1 MAKVTGSHLI
11 CKALELEGVK
21 NIFGLAGDHIL
32 PVLDVMAD
40 RDFRIIDTRHEQA
53 AVHMA
58 DAWSRITEQPGV
70 CMYTTPGF
78 ANAIPGLTNAMHT
91 EGPVISIAGCGDTH
105 DLGRG
110 AQQEIDQ
117 VGMAAPICK
126 GSFMVHDVRRI
137 PEFIARAMRLAF
149 SGRRGPVH
157 LTIPVDVQERS
168 IEEDEVLFI
177 QPAAY
182 RPKESVLA
190 DPKLVQ
196 QAIALLREAR
206 KPLVIAGSAA
216 GYTLSGSALER
227 FVETTRLPVV
237 TEEQSRGLIA
247 DDHPYAFGY
256 FERGL
261 NRAAAKLR
269 DADAVVLLGRKQDFV
284 IGFCR
289 PPHVAANAKIIQ
301 IDPSPQEIGRSRGVD
316 VGMVGDVT
324 SVLEQMTR
332 EAANYQWKDLPWLDE
347 LRAARSAQA
356 EWTEDLARPQAPMH
370 ALFVHK
376 TLKSLLR
383 PDDCLVF
390 DGGDFCHFGRSFLPA
405 LKPKHWF
412 NVSSLGMLGSS
423 LPTAL
428 AAKVAYPHSRV
439 FMLSGDGAFGFNGM
453 EFDTAVRH
461 KLPIVALVGN
471 DSAWGI
477 DRQIQLG
484 LYGRPVATD
493 LLQTRYDQMVQG
505 LGGYGEFV
513 ERPEDLKPA
522 LERALASDKP
532 ALLNVAVER
541 AISPR
546 AEEMTPKPREGRI
559 RTRTIGPRP
568 VFWTTIDATPSRP

>member
-1 MAKVTGSHLI
+1 MARVTGSHLI
-11 CKALELEGVK
+11 CKALKLEGVK
-21 NIFGLAGDHIL
+21 NIFALAGDHIL

-40 RDFRIIDTRHEQA
+40 QDFRIIDTRHEQA

-58 DAWSRITEQPGV
+58 DAWSRVTEQPGV
-70 CMYTTPGF
+70 CIYTTPGF

-91 EGPVISIAGCGDTH
+91 EGPVISIAGCADAH

-117 VGMAAPICK
+117 VAMAGPMCK
-126 GSFMVHDVRRI
+126 GSFIVNDARRI

-157 LTIPVDVQERS
+157 LTIPIDVQERS
-168 IEEDEVLFI
+168 VEEDDVVLTA
-177 QPAAY
+177 PDAY
-182 RPKESVLA
+182 RPKAAPLG
-190 DPKLVQ
+190 DPERVR
-196 QAIALLREAR
+196 QAVALLSQAQR
-206 KPLVIAGSAA
+206 PLLIAGSAA
-216 GYTLSGSALER
+216 GYTLSGAAMQR
-227 FVETTRLPVV
+227 FLETTRLPVV
-237 TEEQSRGLIA
+237 TEEQSRGLVA
-247 DDHPYAFGY
+247 DDHPYVFGY

-261 NRAAAKLR
+261 NRAAAKVR
-269 DADAVVLLGRKQDFV
+269 DADVVVLLGRKQDFI

-301 IDPSPQEIGRSRGVD
+301 IDPSPLEIGRNRGVD
-316 VGMVGDVT
+316 VGMTGDVS
-324 SVLEQMTR
+324 SVLEQMTI
-332 EAANYQWKDLPWLDE
+332 EAANHQWKDLPWLEE

-356 EWTEDLARPQAPMH
+356 EWAENLALPQTPMH

-376 TLKSLLR
+376 TLKSILH

-405 LKPKHWF
+405 LKPKRWF

-428 AAKVAYPHSRV
+428 AAKIAYPDSRV

-461 KLPIVALVGN
+461 KLNIVALLGN
-471 DSAWGI
+471 DAAWGI

-484 LYGRPVATD
+484 LYGRAVATD

-505 LGGYGEFV
+505 LGGYGELV
-513 ERPEDLKPA
+513 ERPEDLEPA
-522 LERALASDKP
+522 LKRALAAGKP
-532 ALLNVAVER
+532 ALLNVAVQR

-546 AEEMTPKPREGRI
+546 AEAAIGR
-559 RTRTIGPRP
+559 RK
-568 VFWTTIDATPSRP
+568 AAASQ

>member
-1 MAKVTGSHLI
+1 MARVTGSHLI
-11 CKALELEGVK
+11 CKALKLEGVK

-40 RDFRIIDTRHEQA
+40 QDFRIIDTRHEQA

-117 VGMAAPICK
+117 VGMAAPMCK

-137 PEFIARAMRLAF
+137 PEFIARALRLAF

-157 LTIPVDVQERS
+157 LTIPIDVQEQS
-168 IEEDEVLFI
+168 VEENEIVFT

-182 RPKESVLA
+182 RAKETVLA
-190 DPKLVQ
+190 NPELVR
-196 QAIALLREAR
+196 QAIALLNKAQ

-216 GYTLSGSALER
+216 GYTLDGSATER

-237 TEEQSRGLIA
+237 TEEQSRGLIS

-261 NRAAAKLR
+261 NRAAGKLR
-269 DADAVVLLGRKQDFV
+269 DADAVLLLGRKQDFV

-301 IDPSPQEIGRSRGVD
+301 IDPSPLEIGRSRGVD

-324 SVLEQMTR
+324 SVLEQMTK
-332 EAANYQWKDLPWLDE
+332 EAQNHQWKDLPWLDE
-347 LRAARSAQA
+347 LRAAQAAQA
-356 EWTEDLARPQAPMH
+356 EWAENLARPQTPMH

-376 TLKSLLR
+376 TLKSVLR

-428 AAKVAYPHSRV
+428 AAKVAYPDSRV

-461 KLPIVALVGN
+461 KLNLVALIGN

-484 LYGRPVATD
+484 LYGRAVATD

-513 ERPEDLKPA
+513 EGPDDLKPA
-522 LERALASDKP
+522 LERALASNKP
-532 ALLNVAVER
+532 ALLNVAVQR

-546 AEEMTPKPREGRI
+546 AEAAIGR
-559 RTRTIGPRP
+559 RK
-568 VFWTTIDATPSRP
+568 VAAQK

>member
-1 MAKVTGSHLI
+1 MARVTGSHLI
-11 CKALELEGVK
+11 CKALKLEGVK
-21 NIFGLAGDHIL
+21 NIFALAGDHIL

-40 RDFRIIDTRHEQA
+40 QDFRIIDTRHEQA

-78 ANAIPGLTNAMHT
+78 ANAIPGLTNASHT
-91 EGPVISIAGCGDTH
+91 EAPVISIAGCADTH

-110 AQQEIDQ
+110 AQQEIEQ
-117 VGMAAPICK
+117 VAMAGPMTK
-126 GSFMVHDVRRI
+126 GSFMVHDARRI

-157 LTIPVDVQERS
+157 LTIPIDVQEQS
-168 IEEDEVLFI
+168 VEADQVLIHTPEE
-177 QPAAY
+177 Y
-182 RPKESVLA
+182 RAGSSLLA
-190 DPKLVQ
+190 DPEKVR
-196 QAIALLREAR
+196 QAIALLRQAE
-206 KPLVIAGSAA
+206 KPLAVAGSAA
-216 GYTLSGSALER
+216 GYTLSSDALQR

-237 TEEQSRGLIA
+237 TEEQARGLIS
-247 DDHPYAFGY
+247 DDHPYAFGF

-261 NRAAAKLR
+261 NRAAGKIR

-289 PPHVAANAKIIQ
+289 PPHVRADAKIIQ
-301 IDPSPQEIGRSRGVD
+301 IDPSPLEIGRNRGVA

-324 SVLEQMTR
+324 SVLEQMTK
-332 EAANYQWKDLPWLDE
+332 EAANYVWKDLPWLDE
-347 LRAARSAQA
+347 LRAVRAAQA
-356 EWTEDLARPQAPMH
+356 EWAEKLARPATPMH

-376 TLKSLLR
+376 TVKSILR
-383 PDDCLVF
+383 PDDCIVF
-390 DGGDFCHFGRSFLPA
+390 DGGDFCHFGRSLLPA
-405 LKPKHWF
+405 LKPKHWLY
-412 NVSSLGMLGSS
+412 VSSLGMLGSS
-423 LPTAL
+423 LPSAL
-428 AAKVAYPHSRV
+428 AAKIAYPDSRV
-439 FMLSGDGAFGFNGM
+439 FMLTGDGAFGFNGM

-461 KLPIVALVGN
+461 KLNIVAIVGN

-484 LYGRPVATD
+484 LYGRAVATD
-493 LLQTRYDQMVQG
+493 LRQTRYDQMVQG

-513 ERPEDLKPA
+513 ERPEDLAPA
-522 LERALASDKP
+522 LERALAAKRP

-546 AEEMTPKPREGRI
+546 AEAAIGR
-559 RTRTIGPRP
+559 RK
-568 VFWTTIDATPSRP
+568 AAAQK

>member
-1 MAKVTGSHLI
+1 MARVSGSHLI
-11 CKALELEGVK
+11 CRALKLEGVK

-40 RDFRIIDTRHEQA
+40 QDFRIIDTRHEQA

-70 CMYTTPGF
+70 CVYTTPGF

-91 EGPVISIAGCGDTH
+91 EAPVISIAGCADTH

-117 VGMAAPICK
+117 VGMAVPVCK
-126 GSFMVHDVRRI
+126 GSFLVHDVRRI

-157 LTIPVDVQERS
+157 LTIPIDIQEQSVEEGDVTFTRPE
-168 IEEDEVLFI
+168 
-177 QPAAY
+177 AY
-182 RPKESVLA
+182 RPHDSVLA
-190 DPKLVQ
+190 APESIRR
-196 QAIALLREAR
+196 AITLLRDAQ

-216 GYTLSGSALER
+216 GYTLSGAALQR
-227 FVETTRLPVV
+227 FAETTRLPIV
-237 TEEQSRGLIA
+237 TEEQSRGLIP
-247 DDHPYAFGY
+247 DDHAYGFGY

-269 DADAVVLLGRKQDFV
+269 DADVIVLLGRKQDFV

-289 PPHVAANAKIIQ
+289 PPHVAADAKIIQ
-301 IDPSPQEIGRSRGVD
+301 IDPSPVEIGRNRGVD

-324 SVLEQMTR
+324 GILDQMTH
-332 EAANYQWKDLPWLDE
+332 EAANFQWQELPWLEE

-356 EWTEDLARPQAPMH
+356 EWAEKLARPRAPMH

-376 TLKSLLR
+376 TLKAILR
-383 PDDCLVF
+383 ADDCLVF
-390 DGGDFCHFGRSFLPA
+390 DGGDFCHFGRSYLPA
-405 LKPKHWF
+405 LKPKRWL
-412 NVSSLGMLGSS
+412 NVSGLGMLGSAV
-423 LPTAL
+423 PTAL
-428 AAKVAYPHSRV
+428 AAKVAYPDSRV
-439 FMLSGDGAFGFNGM
+439 FLLSGDGAFGFNGM

-461 KLPIVALVGN
+461 SLNIVGLLGN

-484 LYGRPVATD
+484 LYGRAVATD
-493 LLQTRYDQMVQG
+493 LRQTRYDQMVQG
-505 LGGYGEFV
+505 LGGRDVEQSWFICRQRAFECRRKVLGTFDELAVGRARDQSPGGGGHRPAQSRGEKV
-513 ERPEDLKPA
+513 KSCDSELKS
-522 LERALASDKP
+522 LD
-532 ALLNVAVER
+532 
-541 AISPR
+541 
-546 AEEMTPKPREGRI
+546 
-559 RTRTIGPRP
+559 
-568 VFWTTIDATPSRP
+568 SR

>member
-1 MAKVTGSHLI
+1 MARLTGSHLL
-11 CKALELEGVK
+11 CKALKLEGVK

-40 RDFRIIDTRHEQA
+40 QDFRIIDTRHEQA

-91 EGPVISIAGCGDTH
+91 EAAVISIAGCADTH

-110 AQQEIDQ
+110 AQQEINQ
-117 VGMAAPICK
+117 VGMAKPVCK
-126 GSFMVHDVRRI
+126 GSFLVHDVRRI
-137 PEFIARAMRLAF
+137 PEFVARAMRLAF

-157 LTIPVDVQERS
+157 LTIPIDIQEQS
-168 IEEDEVLFI
+168 VEENDISFTKPE
-177 QPAAY
+177 AY

-190 DPKLVQ
+190 DAELVRRAV
-196 QAIALLREAR
+196 AILRDAR
-206 KPLVIAGSAA
+206 KPLVVAGSAA
-216 GYTLSGSALER
+216 GYTLSGDALQR
-227 FVETTRLPVV
+227 FAETTRLPLV
-237 TEEQSRGLIA
+237 TEEQSRGLIS

-269 DADAVVLLGRKQDFV
+269 EADVVVLLGRKQDFV

-289 PPHVAANAKIIQ
+289 PPHIAVGAKIIQ
-301 IDPSPQEIGRSRGVD
+301 VDPSPLEIGRNRGVD
-316 VGMVGDVT
+316 VGMIGDVT
-324 SVLEQMTR
+324 SVVEQLSK
-332 EAANYQWKDLPWLDE
+332 EAANYQWKELPWLEE

-356 EWTEDLARPQAPMH
+356 EWAEGLARPQTPMH
-370 ALFVHK
+370 ALFVHR
-376 TLKSLLR
+376 TLKSVLR
-383 PDDCLVF
+383 PEDCLVF

-428 AAKVAYPHSRV
+428 AAKIAYPDSRV
-439 FMLSGDGAFGFNGM
+439 FVLTGDGAFGFNAM

-461 KLPIVALVGN
+461 KLNIVAIVGN

-484 LYGRPVATD
+484 LYGRSVATD
-493 LLQTRYDQMVQG
+493 LLQTRYDQIVEG

-522 LERALASDKP
+522 LERTLASGKP

-546 AEEMTPKPREGRI
+546 AEAAIGR
-559 RTRTIGPRP
+559 RK
-568 VFWTTIDATPSRP
+568 AAAQK

>member
-1 MAKVTGSHLI
+1 MARVTGSHLI
-11 CKALELEGVK
+11 CKALKLEGVK

-40 RDFRIIDTRHEQA
+40 QDFRIIDTRHEQA

-91 EGPVISIAGCGDTH
+91 EGPVISIAGCSDTH

-117 VGMAAPICK
+117 VGMAAPVCK
-126 GSFMVHDVRRI
+126 GSFMVHDVFRI

-157 LTIPVDVQERS
+157 LTIPIDVQEQS
-168 IEEDEVLFI
+168 VEEDNI
-177 QPAAY
+177 TYSRPAAY
-182 RPKESVLA
+182 RPKETVLA
-190 DPKLVQ
+190 STEAVR
-196 QAIALLREAR
+196 QAIALLREAQ

-216 GYTLSGSALER
+216 GYTLSGGAIQR

-237 TEEQSRGLIA
+237 TEEQSRGLIS

-269 DADAVVLLGRKQDFV
+269 DADLVVLLGRKQDFV

-289 PPHVAANAKIIQ
+289 PPHVASSAKIIQ
-301 IDPSPQEIGRSRGVD
+301 IDPSPLEIGRSRGVD

-324 SVLEQMTR
+324 SVLEQMTQ
-332 EAANYQWKDLPWLDE
+332 EAGNHQWKDLPWLDE
-347 LRAARSAQA
+347 LRTARSEQA
-356 EWTEDLARPQAPMH
+356 DWAENLARPQTPMH

-376 TLKSLLR
+376 TLKSMLR

-390 DGGDFCHFGRSFLPA
+390 DGGDFCHFGRSLLPA

-428 AAKVAYPHSRV
+428 AAKVAYPDSRV

-461 KLPIVALVGN
+461 KLNIVAIVGN

-493 LLQTRYDQMVQG
+493 LRQSRYDQLVQG
-505 LGGYGEFV
+505 LGGHGEFV

-522 LERALASDKP
+522 LERALASDQP

-546 AEEMTPKPREGRI
+546 AEAAIGR
-559 RTRTIGPRP
+559 RK
-568 VFWTTIDATPSRP
+568 AAAQK